1 MHNGKITVPTD
12 HTSIAAGTIVQLGF
26 NGFTDIVKQE
36 SAKCFS
42 SSQILE
48 LQHNEI
54 HGEFPLILTNNSV
67 LTSLDVSWNLFS
79 GKIPSVIG
87 NLWSLQKLRM
97 INNSLEGDLRSLKT
111 LSLGRNQFSNFIPSS
126 FRKLTDLESM
136 SLGGNGLNESLPD
149 GVMSLSNLSILNLS
163 RNKFSGTIPSS
174 IGTLYKLTVV
184 DLSGQNFSE
193 EIPFDLAVSPD
204 LDNCSTL
211 VNLDLHSNSLSGQ
224 ISVDLRHLSHL
235 SVLDLGRNNLMGKVP
250 IDISNYSSLTS
261 FVLNLN
267 HLSRN
272 IPESL
277 SSQSSA
283 ARIGWLGKIGG
294 RVSVANN
301 FLTGR
306 IPEFICKASYLQVLD
321 LSNNALSGKI
331 LLCVLNYSPTLGVVN
346 LGNDRLYRV
355 IPDSFSVG
363 CALRTLD
370 LKDGGEGGKGLLAG
384 KTTAAAANEEKDKK
398 RPISR
403 SSRAGLQLKR
413 KGSGAGAGGCQIWA
427 LGNDNRLAM
436 MAIGSQV
443 PTKREKGRKDDAPKM
458 GRKRSIAGDNGFP
471 GGSGI
476 KGWVWERL
484 TSAGR
489 LVADFNGF

>member
-1 MHNGKITVPTD
+1 MSVNMSALWI
-12 HTSIAAGTIVQLGF
+12 ILLGF
-26 NGFTDIVKQE
+26 NGFTDIIKQE
-36 SAKCFS
+36 SAKCFR

-79 GKIPSVIG
+79 GKIPSAIG
-87 NLWSLQKLRM
+87 NLWRLQKLRM

-111 LSLGRNQFSNFIPSS
+111 LSLGRNHFSIFIPSS
-126 FRKLTDLESM
+126 FSKLTDLESM

-149 GVMSLSNLSILNLS
+149 EVMSLSNLSILNLS

-235 SVLDLGRNNLMGKVP
+235 SVLDLGRNNLMV
-250 IDISNYSSLTS
+250 LT
-261 FVLNLN
+261 
-267 HLSRN
+267 
-272 IPESL
+272 
-277 SSQSSA
+277 
-283 ARIGWLGKIGG
+283 
-294 RVSVANN
+294 
-301 FLTGR
+301 
-306 IPEFICKASYLQVLD
+306 
-321 LSNNALSGKI
+321 
-331 LLCVLNYSPTLGVVN
+331 PTN
-346 LGNDRLYRV
+346 
-355 IPDSFSVG
+355 S
-363 CALRTLD
+363 
-370 LKDGGEGGKGLLAG
+370 DGFWR
-384 KTTAAAANEEKDKK
+384 K
-398 RPISR
+398 RR
-403 SSRAGLQLKR
+403 
-413 KGSGAGAGGCQIWA
+413 GSGAGVGGRQIWA

-443 PTKREKGRKDDAPKM
+443 PTKRKTGRRNDAPENGEKKKHRRWQWISRRIWYRGM
-458 GRKRSIAGDNGFP
+458 GAGAALTFA
-471 GGSGI
+471 GS
-476 KGWVWERL
+476 
-484 TSAGR
+484 

>member
-1 MHNGKITVPTD
+1 MSVNMSALWI
-12 HTSIAAGTIVQLGF
+12 IL
-26 NGFTDIVKQE
+26 QE

-79 GKIPSVIG
+79 GKIPSAIG
-87 NLWSLQKLRM
+87 NLWRLQKLRM

-136 SLGGNGLNESLPD
+136 NLGGNGLNESLPD
-149 GVMSLSNLSILNLS
+149 EVMSLSNLSILNLS

-184 DLSGQNFSE
+184 DLSRQNFSE

-235 SVLDLGRNNLMGKVP
+235 SVLDLGRNNLM
-250 IDISNYSSLTS
+250 
-261 FVLNLN
+261 
-267 HLSRN
+267 
-272 IPESL
+272 
-277 SSQSSA
+277 
-283 ARIGWLGKIGG
+283 
-294 RVSVANN
+294 VANN

-370 LKDGGEGGKGLLAG
+370 LSRNTLEGELPRSLVNCMLLEVL
-384 KTTAAAANEEKDKK
+384 NL
-398 RPISR
+398 SF
-403 SSRAGLQLKR
+403 
-413 KGSGAGAGGCQIWA
+413 C
-427 LGNDNRLAM
+427 
-436 MAIGSQV
+436 
-443 PTKREKGRKDDAPKM
+443 
-458 GRKRSIAGDNGFP
+458 F
-471 GGSGI
+471 
-476 KGWVWERL
+476 
-484 TSAGR
+484 
-489 LVADFNGF
+489 